1 MFNTLKVF
9 NLGDSFIHWIK
20 VFYSDIS
27 SCIMNNGFASDIF
40 YIKRGVRQGDSL
52 APYLFIIAL
61 EVANISIR
69 RNSDI
74 RGIKM
79 GKHEIKQKF
88 LA

>member
-1 MFNTLKVF
+1 
-9 NLGDSFIHWIK
+9 
-20 VFYSDIS
+20 
-27 SCIMNNGFASDIF
+27 MNNGFASDIF
-40 YIKRGVRQGDSL
+40 YIKREVRQGDPL